1 MIRNMILTGLIISQ
15 LLIWSCSKDET
26 PELTDIVDDDAELNL
41 IADGFEFAEGPAYYS
56 GDLYFSDIEANIIYK
71 WAEEGDRLDI
81 FNLNSGGTNGLY
93 FDNTGNL
100 YACESNNKQVVV
112 YKTSGLKQTIAS
124 EFDNAAFNQPNDLW
138 VAPNGNIYFSDPNY
152 TGTLTQDGEHVYLI
166 TEDGTTSK
174 VVDDLVRP
182 NGLVGTSD
190 GKTLYITD
198 HGAGKTYRYSIEP
211 DGTLNNKEL
220 FINVGAD
227 GLTIDA
233 LGNVYLASDNILVYN
248 SSGILI
254 KTVSVPGT
262 LTNLCFGGLSNS
274 ALFITTHDALYSLEM
289 NVQGK

>member
-1 MIRNMILTGLIISQ
+1 MRRNMILTGLIISQ

-26 PELTDIVDDDAELNL
+26 QELTDIVDDDAELNL
-41 IADGFEFAEGPAYYS
+41 IVDGFEFAEGPAYYS

-71 WAEEGDRLDI
+71 WTEESDGLDI
-81 FNLNSGGTNGLY
+81 FNLNSGGNNGLY

-100 YACESNNKQVVV
+100 YACEGNNKQVVV

-152 TGTLTQDGEHVYLI
+152 TGTLTQEGEHVYLI
-166 TEDGTTSK
+166 TEDGTISR

-182 NGLVGTSD
+182 NGLIGTSD
-190 GKTLYITD
+190 GSTLFITD

-233 LGNVYLASDNILVYN
+233 LGNVYLASVDILVYS

-262 LTNLCFGGLSNS
+262 LTNLCFGGPSNNT
-274 ALFITTHDALYSLEM
+274 LFITTHDALYNLEM

>member
-1 MIRNMILTGLIISQ
+1 MILTGLIISQ

-26 PELTDIVDDDAELNL
+26 QELTDIVDDDAELNL
-41 IADGFEFAEGPAYYS
+41 IVDGFEFAEGPAYYS

-71 WAEEGDRLDI
+71 WTEESDGLDI
-81 FNLNSGGTNGLY
+81 FNLNSGGNNGLY

-100 YACESNNKQVVV
+100 YACEGNNKQVVV

-152 TGTLTQDGEHVYLI
+152 TGTLTQEGEHVYLI
-166 TEDGTTSK
+166 TEDGTISR

-182 NGLVGTSD
+182 NGLIGTSD
-190 GKTLYITD
+190 GSTLFITD

-233 LGNVYLASDNILVYN
+233 LGNVYLASVDILVYS

-262 LTNLCFGGLSNS
+262 LTNLCFGGPSNNT
-274 ALFITTHDALYSLEM
+274 LFITTHDALYNLEM